1 MFRVAI
7 ALMTLAASFG
17 YAQQSSPNAEAG
29 KQLYQVNC
37 SNCHGPNGNFV
48 SGVDLMHGKFR
59 RASTDNELVAI
70 MEQGIPGTPM
80 PPANLTDTQARSI
93 VAFLRHMAQENEA
106 GTSNTAG
113 VARGQAVFESKGC
126 ENCHRIQGKGSRVG
140 PDLSDIGALRM
151 PADIER
157 SILNPNAE
165 ILAENRYVR
174 AVMRDGTTITGR
186 ILNEDTF
193 SLQLID
199 SHENLISL
207 SKAKLRE
214 YSFLKNSPM
223 PSFRGKLS
231 ADELADLVA
240 YLASLKGL

>member
-1 MFRVAI
+1 
-7 ALMTLAASFG
+7 
-17 YAQQSSPNAEAG
+17 
-29 KQLYQVNC
+29 
-37 SNCHGPNGNFV
+37 
-48 SGVDLMHGKFR
+48 
-59 RASTDNELVAI
+59 
-70 MEQGIPGTPM
+70 
-80 PPANLTDTQARSI
+80 
-93 VAFLRHMAQENEA
+93 
-106 GTSNTAG
+106 
-113 VARGQAVFESKGC
+113 
-126 ENCHRIQGKGSRVG
+126 
-140 PDLSDIGALRM
+140 M

-157 SILNPNAE
+157 SIVNPNAE

-199 SHENLISL
+199 SHENLVSL
-207 SKAKLRE
+207 SKANLRE

>member
-1 MFRVAI
+1 MAF
-7 ALMTLAASFG
+7 MTLTASLG
-17 YAQQSSPNAEAG
+17 YAQQSSSDAEGG

-80 PPANLTDTQARSI
+80 PPANLTDIQARSI
-93 VAFLRHMAQENEA
+93 VAYLRRSAEETEA
-106 GTSNTAG
+106 GTSNTAA
-113 VARGQAVFESKGC
+113 VARGQAVFEGKGC
-126 ENCHRIQGKGSRVG
+126 QNCHRINGKGSRVG

-157 SILNPNAE
+157 SIVNPNAE

-174 AVMRDGTTITGR
+174 ALTRDGTTITGR

-199 SHENLISL
+199 SHENLVSL
-207 SKAKLRE
+207 SKANLRE

-223 PSFRGKLS
+223 PSFRGKFS
-231 ADELADLVA
+231 GEELADLVA
-240 YLASLKGL
+240 YLASQKGL